1 MVETTS
7 DVFVDH
13 VDHSIGGF
21 GGHSFRRLTH
31 VSLAIIPYLY
41 YVHGNEIAS
50 VFQLES
56 NQFVSLA
63 CVLILLVEALRLKFG
78 IVIIGQREY
87 ESSQISALAWGA
99 LAVSLALLVAP
110 KEDGEEL
117 SSGLYGVPIIIGMTI
132 VDPLMGEIKRTKQD
146 LRLAIIAGLIA
157 SYCIWLASYYWLG
170 TDIRAAIILAP
181 LTVAGELPK
190 TRAID
195 DNATMVLLPLSGLIL
210 MYPFL

>member
-1 MVETTS
+1 M
-7 DVFVDH
+7 
-13 VDHSIGGF
+13 
-21 GGHSFRRLTH
+21 
-31 VSLAIIPYLY
+31 
-41 YVHGNEIAS
+41 
-50 VFQLES
+50 
-56 NQFVSLA
+56 
-63 CVLILLVEALRLKFG
+63 
-78 IVIIGQREY
+78 
-87 ESSQISALAWGA
+87 
-99 LAVSLALLVAP
+99 
-110 KEDGEEL
+110 